1 MECIQA
7 LFVANP
13 RENPK
18 KVGQICLDA
27 WRTIISKHP
36 SEAFSA
42 HSAHDWKLSMNID
55 IDKLDAIAQ
64 ELKGTLK
71 EGLLATDI
79 WDRATGLSLAGIN
92 PQPAA
97 VALFTEMTN
106 TLHNALSDAGFPGL
120 KRYFF
125 LDLEGDH
132 VVMIIRHGNDL
143 LQGILMNSQKV
154 NLGLLLSVALPKML
168 AGVEKART

>member
-1 MECIQA
+1 
-7 LFVANP
+7 
-13 RENPK
+13 
-18 KVGQICLDA
+18 
-27 WRTIISKHP
+27 
-36 SEAFSA
+36 
-42 HSAHDWKLSMNID
+42 MNLN

-71 EGLLATDI
+71 EGLLSTDI
-79 WDRATGLSLAGIN
+79 WDRSTGLSLAGIN

-97 VALFTEMTN
+97 VALFTEITN
-106 TLHNALSDAGFPGL
+106 TLRSALSDAGFPGL
-120 KRYFF
+120 KRYYF

-132 VVMIIRHGNDL
+132 VMMVVRHGDDL
-143 LQGILMNSQKV
+143 LQGILMNSQKI

>member
-1 MECIQA
+1 
-7 LFVANP
+7 
-13 RENPK
+13 
-18 KVGQICLDA
+18 
-27 WRTIISKHP
+27 
-36 SEAFSA
+36 
-42 HSAHDWKLSMNID
+42 MNLN

-64 ELKGTLK
+64 ELKSTLK
-71 EGLLATDI
+71 EGLLSTDI
-79 WDRATGLSLAGIN
+79 WDRSTGLSLAGIN

-97 VALFTEMTN
+97 VALFTEITN
-106 TLHNALSDAGFPGL
+106 TLRSALLDAGFPGL
-120 KRYFF
+120 KRYYF

-132 VVMIIRHGNDL
+132 VMMVVRHGDDL